1 MLNINLISN
10 SVFGSNTYILSHSN
24 YDSVW
29 IIDPGDIDKIKGYL
43 LEIGKCK
50 CCGILLTHTH
60 FDHIYGI
67 NAMVDLFP
75 NVRIYTSNNMAID
88 SLIDAKKNRSK
99 YTDTPFIVNDISN
112 VVVLEDNK
120 CELTLWPSVNI
131 EYKKVLGHSLDSVI
145 YYLQQYLFT
154 GDSFIPNIRTVSKL
168 KGGNPDE
175 ANNTIDF
182 IVGNFSPLTIICPG
196 HKGMVMLSDVN
207 INLMKY
213 KKIVRI
219 FRS

>member
-50 CCGILLTHTH
+50 CCGVLLTHTH

-75 NVRIYTSNNMAID
+75 NVRIYTSNDMAID
-88 SLIDAKKNRSK
+88 SLIDAKKNGSK

-131 EYKKVLGHSLDSVI
+131 LLILLKII
-145 YYLQQYLFT
+145 Y
-154 GDSFIPNIRTVSKL
+154 N
-168 KGGNPDE
+168 
-175 ANNTIDF
+175 
-182 IVGNFSPLTIICPG
+182 
-196 HKGMVMLSDVN
+196 
-207 INLMKY
+207 
-213 KKIVRI
+213 RI
-219 FRS
+219 